1 MFNYIRECSEEYIT
15 EASTESRHMM
25 DSLYPKVESVLSKPS
40 GSREFNSIVANY
52 INYNQDA
59 LRTPGPQKLITF
71 VTKEKEK
78 YYKLF
83 GVSEAEIKKTIKEAV
98 SKINAK
104 AQWQL
109 IQNNPIF
116 VLFYAVARYYTLN
129 RDEKGL
135 NAILSVIALSNYP
148 SIFTKYFPYE
158 PNEYVMMYTID
169 NLSNHFII
177 KKTKTVFGALMALVK
192 NSYSFHEKDFKIGSD
207 AEVIRFIQRIRN
219 DQNSFMKNIAIEY
232 HKNHDAGLGVRKQAE
247 TMGDDD
253 ETAVVD
259 NDNNTNRVDKVASSV
274 LSKMLASGVDV
285 KLCQVCSRANE
296 VSLSEIRL
304 CVLNMMSKEHIPE
317 LRRAI
322 EAICFSFLYETKLD
336 INMINSKSFLEYG
349 LKSYKATNTKNE
361 NVLLVKETIY
371 KWCEDFGINKKYQR
385 PATRSCYG
393 KAMFMYILLSIQKN
407 NH

>member
-15 EASTESRHMM
+15 ESTSESSYMM
-25 DSLYPKVESVLSKPS
+25 DSIYPKVEAVLSKPN
-40 GSREFNSIVANY
+40 GSREFNNIVAAY

-83 GVSEAEIKKTIKEAV
+83 NITEAEIRKVIKEAV
-98 SKINAK
+98 SHINAK

-116 VLFYAVARYYTLN
+116 VLFYAIARYYTIN
-129 RDEKGL
+129 YDEKGL
-135 NAILSVIALSNYP
+135 NAILSIIALSNYP
-148 SIFTKYFPYE
+148 SIFTKYFSYE
-158 PNEYVMMYTID
+158 PNEYVMIYTID

-177 KKTKTVFGALMALVK
+177 KKTKTIFGALMALVK
-192 NSYSFHEKDFKIGSD
+192 NSYSFHQKDFKVGSD

-219 DQNSFMKNIAIEY
+219 DQNSFMKNIAIEF
-232 HKNHDAGLGVRKQAE
+232 HKNYDAGLGVHKQAE
-247 TMGDDD
+247 TMGD
-253 ETAVVD
+253 EEGTSVID
-259 NDNNTNRVDKVASSV
+259 NENNTNRVDKVASAV
-274 LSKMLASGVDV
+274 LSKMMASGADL
-285 KLCQVCSRANE
+285 KLCQVCSKANE

-304 CVLNMMSKEHIPE
+304 CVLNMMNKEHVAE

-322 EAICFSFLYETKLD
+322 EAICFSFLYETKSN

-349 LKSYKATNTKNE
+349 LRSYKATNTKNE
-361 NVLLVKETIY
+361 NILLVKETIY
-371 KWCEDFGINKKYQR
+371 KWCEDFGINKKFQR

-407 NH
+407 NQ